1 MKRFILLFLLA
12 AAATLHADT
21 LGSAIRITP
30 VAGWIREEAP
40 TTGQEE
46 APFPTLHYVPKDG
59 RNASII
65 LTLLPTNMP
74 GLTINNI
81 VALARFNLLLAQPY
95 LANPEDTPPFT
106 ELEIPDGMAVCITN
120 EDPALIGK
128 PVPPGEYRIATSA
141 TVLLEGKHLIHC
153 TIFYDEKDSPELR
166 QALQILLSA
175 KLKASVTNVPSSVI

>member
-1 MKRFILLFLLA
+1 MKRFTLLFLLA
-12 AAATLHADT
+12 ALVPLRADT
-21 LGSAIRITP
+21 LGGAIRITP
-30 VAGWIREEAP
+30 VSGWVREEVP
-40 TTGQEE
+40 TPGKGE
-46 APFPTLHYVPKDG
+46 PSFPSLHYFPKDG

-65 LTLLPTNMP
+65 LTLLPANVP
-74 GLTINNI
+74 GLTLDSV

-106 ELEIPDGMAVCITN
+106 ELEIPDGIAVCITN

-141 TVLLEGKHLIHC
+141 TVLLDRKYLVHC
-153 TIFYDEKDSPELR
+153 TIFYDEKDSPDLR

-175 KLKASVTNVPSSVI
+175 KVKSAGTSVPSSII